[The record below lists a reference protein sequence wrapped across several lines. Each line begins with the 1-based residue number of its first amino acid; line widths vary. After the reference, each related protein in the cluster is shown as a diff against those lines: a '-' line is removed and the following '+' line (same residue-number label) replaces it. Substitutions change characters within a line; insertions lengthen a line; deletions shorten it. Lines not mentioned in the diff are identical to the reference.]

1 MDATRSPDAGG
12 FSLYAALL
20 APVAELRGIGPS
32 LAGRLAARG
41 VHTLGDL
48 LLHLPSRYLD
58 DRRIVPVA
66 GLRPGEEA
74 RIRGRV
80 LERRAHGHGRK
91 RQVTIRLADD
101 SGAIALHFFHSGYM
115 MRDARLAEGREISV
129 RGKAEIWRGEWRMTH
144 PAWCAAEAHVPA
156 IVPVY
161 PALAGARSA
170 RVAGWIAQA
179 LARLPEEEGPL
190 DALAGG
196 SLAAALR
203 AIHAPSDLDADARRA
218 WLARLKAEELAVY
231 LAMMRERKRL
241 AACPGPALRDDA
253 LDRRLIAS
261 LPFPL
266 TAAQREAW
274 TEIAADMASG
284 RRMHRLLQGDV
295 GAGKTWVA
303 ALAIARAA
311 GNGGQAAL
319 MAPTEVLARQHP
331 RTLSELLASL
341 GLKVGLLTGG
351 MRAAARREALAAL
364 ASGEWHAVAGTH
376 ALLGEEVRFAR
387 LALALVDE
395 QHRFGVRQRWALA
408 DKGAGEAVHML
419 GMTATPIPRSMA
431 LALYGDM
438 ELSVMRGMP
447 PGRKPVETR
456 VLPAARLAALRA
468 GIRRMLDAG
477 GRVYW
482 IAPRIDEEEDGASVA
497 QRAQALARHFPD
509 AGVRALHGRM
519 KAGEKQAAL
528 AAFAAGECRL
538 LVSTT
543 VVEVGVNV
551 PEARLIVIEQAESY
565 GLAQLHQLRGRVGRS
580 SAQGYCMLIAG
591 ENAPAS
597 AIARLS
603 QMVRCHDGL
612 ELAEADLRLRGAGDA
627 LGVRQSGE
635 SGFRLVD
642 PVADA
647 ALVREW
653 HARLERDA
661 PQWTPDPAMQAF
673 WRPEAA
679 PVD

>member
-1 MDATRSPDAGG
+1 MNARDASG
-12 FSLYAALL
+12 SLYEALL
-20 APVAELRGIGPS
+20 QPVTELRGVGPS
-32 LAGRLAARG
+32 LAEKLAARG
-41 VHTLGDL
+41 VRVLGDL
-48 LLHLPSRYLD
+48 LLHLPARYID
-58 DRRIVPVA
+58 DRRVTPVA
-66 GLRPGEEA
+66 ALRPGEEA

-80 LERRAHGHGRK
+80 LERRARGHGRK
-91 RQVTIRLADD
+91 RQVTIRMADD
-101 SGAIALHFFHSGYM
+101 SGVISLHFFHSGYM
-115 MRDARLAEGREISV
+115 MNDARLAEGREISA

-144 PAWCAAEAHVPA
+144 PEWCAIEAHAPA
-156 IVPVY
+156 IVPAY
-161 PALAGARSA
+161 PSLAGARSS

-179 LARLPEEEGPL
+179 LARLPEAESPA
-190 DALAGG
+190 DALAGDR
-196 SLAAALR
+196 LLAALR
-203 AIHAPSDLDADARRA
+203 AIHAPSALDEEARRA
-218 WLARLKAEELAVY
+218 RIARLKAEELAVY
-231 LAMMRERKRL
+231 LAMMRERKRQ

-253 LDRRLIAS
+253 LDRRLIEA
-261 LPFPL
+261 LPHPL
-266 TAAQREAW
+266 TAAQRDAW
-274 TEIAADMASG
+274 REIAGDLASG

-303 ALAIARAA
+303 ALAMARAA
-311 GNGGQAAL
+311 GNGRQAVL
-319 MAPTEVLARQHP
+319 MAPTEVLARQHHY
-331 RTLSELLASL
+331 TLSELLEPL
-341 GLKVGLLTGG
+341 GLKIGLLTGG
-351 MRAAARREALAAL
+351 MRARERREALAAL
-364 ASGEWHAVAGTH
+364 AGGEWHAVTGTH
-376 ALLGEEVRFAR
+376 ALLGEDVRFAR
-387 LALALVDE
+387 LGLALVDE

-408 DKGAGEAVHML
+408 EKGAGEAVHML

-456 VLPAARLAALRA
+456 VLRASKMRALRD
-468 GIRRMLDAG
+468 GMRRMLDAG
-477 GRVYW
+477 GRIYW
-482 IAPRIDEEEDGASVA
+482 IAPRIDEEEDGASVL

-509 AGVRALHGRM
+509 AGVLALHGRM
-519 KAGEKQAAL
+519 KAAEKQAAL

-551 PEARLIVIEQAESY
+551 PEARLIVIEQADNY

-580 SAQGYCMLIAG
+580 SEQGYCMLLAG
-591 ENAPAS
+591 ENAS
-597 AIARLS
+597 ARAIERLT

-635 SGFRLVD
+635 SGFRLID